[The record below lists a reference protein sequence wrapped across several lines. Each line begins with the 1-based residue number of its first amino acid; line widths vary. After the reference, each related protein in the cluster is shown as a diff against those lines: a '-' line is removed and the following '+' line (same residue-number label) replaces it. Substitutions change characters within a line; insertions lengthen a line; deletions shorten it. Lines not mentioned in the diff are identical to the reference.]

1 MLVVA
6 SRGPKHKHKHKAPKH
21 SKHKA
26 TTTSMMSGENDVFL
40 KGTGSKSHPPVSS
53 GLRMRD
59 GPAAGGGGSPP
70 FRLVRRC
77 VTPDGTP
84 PCGYRGVRSNTGTA
98 QERTTPSQI

>member
-1 MLVVA
+1 MGSAMSYLSDAVRFFAISRTKSRPKNQAKSEPGRGRPIMLVVA

-26 TTTSMMSGENDVFL
+26 TTTTSIMSGENDVFL

-59 GPAAGGGGSPP
+59 G
-70 FRLVRRC
+70 
-77 VTPDGTP
+77 
-84 PCGYRGVRSNTGTA
+84 
-98 QERTTPSQI
+98 